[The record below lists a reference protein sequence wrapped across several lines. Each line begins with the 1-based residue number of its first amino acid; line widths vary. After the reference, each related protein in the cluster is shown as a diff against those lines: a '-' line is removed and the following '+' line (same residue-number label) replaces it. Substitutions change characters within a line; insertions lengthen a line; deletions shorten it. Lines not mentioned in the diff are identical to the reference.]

1 MCYDVKSGTLQL
13 LKYAK
18 HRSEDPSIIAELEAQ
33 LDKVS
38 KEAAWRPYNHV
49 KAFEFPKLLVFTNEA
64 PFSPQLFQWGLIP
77 AWARDLE
84 EARSISTKTFNAR
97 LESAAEKPS
106 FKESIQKKR
115 CLIYVDAFY
124 EYQHVGKKKV
134 PYLISAAQIDQ
145 PLIFAGL
152 FSEWTDPQTGE
163 FIQTTSIVTIKGIDK
178 MAEIHNNPALAE
190 PRMPL
195 FLSKEWQDIWL
206 LNGNNPW
213 SQDELTAYVHQ
224 LQTTKLI
231 QIGDKNGGAQ
241 ADNQLALF

>member
-38 KEAAWRPYNHV
+38 KEAAWKSLAHV
-49 KAFEFPKLLVFTNEA
+49 KAFEHPSLLVFTNEA
-64 PFSPQLFQWGLIP
+64 PFNPQLFRWGLIP
-77 AWARDLE
+77 AWARDAE
-84 EARSISTKTFNAR
+84 EAKSISTKTFNAR
-97 LESAAEKPS
+97 LETAAEKPS
-106 FKESIQKKR
+106 FKESLERKR

-124 EYQHVGKKKV
+124 EFQHSGRKKI
-134 PYLISAAQIDQ
+134 PYVISSPASDE

-152 FSEWTDPQTGE
+152 YSEWTDQRTGE
-163 FIQTTSIVTIKGIDK
+163 FLQTTSIVTIKGIGK

-213 SQDELTAYVHQ
+213 SQDELGNYVAS
-224 LQTTKLI
+224 LQAKKLL
-231 QIGDKNGGAQ
+231 QIGNNKDDIRP
-241 ADNQLALF
+241 DNQLALF

>member
-38 KEAAWRPYNHV
+38 KEAAWKPLAHV
-49 KAFEFPKLLVFTNEA
+49 KAFEHPSLLVFTNEA
-64 PFSPQLFQWGLIP
+64 PFSPQLFRWGLVP
-77 AWARDLE
+77 SWVRDAE
-84 EARSISTKTFNAR
+84 EAKSISTKTFNAR
-97 LESAAEKPS
+97 LETASEKPS
-106 FKESIQKKR
+106 FKESLERKR

-124 EYQHVGKKKV
+124 EFQHIGRKKV
-134 PYLISAAQIDQ
+134 PYIISSSNIEE

-152 FSEWTDPQTGE
+152 YAEWTDQQTGE
-163 FIQTTSIVTIKGIDK
+163 FLQTTSIVTIKGTDK

-213 SQDELTAYVHQ
+213 SIDELNQYVEG
-224 LQTTKLI
+224 LSAKKLL
-231 QIGDKNGGAQ
+231 QIGKHEDDILP
-241 ADNQLALF
+241 DNQLALF

>member
-38 KEAAWRPYNHV
+38 KEAAWKSSQHV
-49 KAFEFPKLLVFTNEA
+49 KAFEFPSLLVFTNEA
-64 PFSPQLFQWGLIP
+64 PFKPQLFRWGLIP
-77 AWARDLE
+77 AWVRDAE
-84 EARSISTKTFNAR
+84 EAKSISTKTFNAR
-97 LESAAEKPS
+97 LETANEKPS
-106 FKESIQKKR
+106 FKESIERKR

-124 EYQHVGKKKV
+124 EFQHQGRKKV
-134 PYLISAAQIDQ
+134 PHIISSSINDE

-152 FSEWTDPQTGE
+152 YADWTDPRTGE
-163 FIQTTSIVTIKGIDK
+163 FLQTTSIVTIKGMGK
-178 MAEIHNNPALAE
+178 MAQIHNNPALSE

-213 SQDELTAYVHQ
+213 SQDELMQYVEGLNTRKLLQ
-224 LQTTKLI
+224 LGQNKDDILP
-231 QIGDKNGGAQ
+231 
-241 ADNQLALF
+241 DNQLALF

>member
-38 KEAAWRPYNHV
+38 KEAAWRSLAHV
-49 KAFEFPKLLVFTNEA
+49 KAFEHPSLLVFTNEA
-64 PFSPQLFQWGLIP
+64 PFNPQLFRWGLIP
-77 AWARDLE
+77 AWARDAE
-84 EARSISTKTFNAR
+84 EAKSISTKTFNAR
-97 LESAAEKPS
+97 LETAAEKPS
-106 FKESIQKKR
+106 FKESLERKR

-124 EYQHVGKKKV
+124 EFQHSGRKKI
-134 PYLISAAQIDQ
+134 PYIISAPTLDE

-152 FSEWTDPQTGE
+152 YSEWTDQRTGE
-163 FIQTTSIVTIKGIDK
+163 FLQTTSIVTIKGIGK

-213 SQDELTAYVHQ
+213 SQDELGNYVAS
-224 LQTTKLI
+224 LQAKKLL
-231 QIGDKNGGAQ
+231 QIGNNKDDIRP
-241 ADNQLALF
+241 DNQLALF